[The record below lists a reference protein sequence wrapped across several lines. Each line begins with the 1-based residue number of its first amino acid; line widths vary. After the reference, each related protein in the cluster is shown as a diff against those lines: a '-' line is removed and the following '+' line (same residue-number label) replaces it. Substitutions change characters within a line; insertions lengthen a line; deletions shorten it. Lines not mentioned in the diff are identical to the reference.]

1 MADRPEKGAL
11 LAGKGKSVLG
21 LVLGAALTV
30 FCALY
35 AVPRYG
41 NTGAVLTALAL
52 AVTGYNAYF
61 VFGGKHTPP
70 EVRQQ
75 AEEENE
81 QAREEA
87 RAQIMALE
95 EQYNSVPTFFANPP
109 RFFSRAGGD
118 FVRR

>member
-1 MADRPEKGAL
+1 MGDRPGKGKPF
-11 LAGKGKSVLG
+11 AGKGKSVLG

-35 AVPRYG
+35 ALPRYG
-41 NTGAVLTALAL
+41 STGAVLTAVAL

-61 VFGGKHTPP
+61 VFGGKHASP
-70 EVRQQ
+70 ELRQR
-75 AEEENE
+75 AGEEDE

-95 EQYNSVPTFFANPP
+95 EQYNSGLVSYEDYIA
-109 RFFSRAGGD
+109 
-118 FVRR
+118 RRQEIISQW

>member
-1 MADRPEKGAL
+1 MAGGPKNSTPL
-11 LAGKGKSVLG
+11 SGKMKSVLG

-41 NTGAVLTALAL
+41 NTGAVLTAAAL

-61 VFGGKHTPP
+61 VFGGKHASP
-70 EVRQQ
+70 ETKQRVE
-75 AEEENE
+75 ADGE

-87 RAQIMALE
+87 RARIMALE
-95 EQYNSVPTFFANPP
+95 EQYNSGLVSYEEYIAK
-109 RFFSRAGGD
+109 RQEIISQL
-118 FVRR
+118 

>member
-1 MADRPEKGAL
+1 MADRPEKGAP
-11 LAGKGKSVLG
+11 LAGKVKSVLG
-21 LVLGAALTV
+21 LVVGAALTV
-30 FCALY
+30 FCALC

-95 EQYNSVPTFFANPP
+95 EQYNSGLVSYEDYIAK
-109 RFFSRAGGD
+109 RQEIISQL
-118 FVRR
+118 

>member
-1 MADRPEKGAL
+1 MADGPKKGAPL
-11 LAGKGKSVLG
+11 SGKGKSLLG
-21 LVLGAALTV
+21 LVLGAWLTV

-41 NTGAVLTALAL
+41 NTGTVLTALAL

-61 VFGGKHTPP
+61 AFGGKHTPP

-75 AEEENE
+75 AEEADE

-87 RAQIMALE
+87 RLQIMALE
-95 EQYNSVPTFFANPP
+95 EQYNSGLVSYEDYIAK
-109 RFFSRAGGD
+109 RQEIISQL
-118 FVRR
+118 

>member
-1 MADRPEKGAL
+1 MAGGPKNGAPL
-11 LAGKGKSVLG
+11 SGKMKSVLG

-41 NTGAVLTALAL
+41 NTGAVLTAAAL

-61 VFGGKHTPP
+61 VFGGKHASP
-70 EVRQQ
+70 EAKQR
-75 AEEENE
+75 AEEDGE

-87 RAQIMALE
+87 RVRIMALE
-95 EQYNSVPTFFANPP
+95 EQYNSGLVSYEEYIAK
-109 RFFSRAGGD
+109 RQEIISQL
-118 FVRR
+118 